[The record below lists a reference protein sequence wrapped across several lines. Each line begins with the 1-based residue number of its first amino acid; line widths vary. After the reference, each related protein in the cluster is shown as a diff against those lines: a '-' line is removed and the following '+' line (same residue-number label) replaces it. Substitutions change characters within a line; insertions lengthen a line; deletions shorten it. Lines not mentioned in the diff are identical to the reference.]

1 MWIVFEV
8 SWCDGRK
15 DADMDGFPG
24 GAGGVEALDHARELD
39 AFPQQPTYRAV
50 TQARYIAEF
59 VVAVENPDGES
70 IVRVFRLGAE
80 LQGVPG
86 LEQLMHV
93 RALMVLVAGDW
104 KIVRQHIASGGGV
117 AAEERCGRNEWE
129 RGKGG
134 EEVSP
139 GIVCNFNIHVRP
151 F

>member
-1 MWIVFEV
+1 M
-8 SWCDGRK
+8 
-15 DADMDGFPG
+15 DADVDGFPG
-24 GAGGVEALDHARELD
+24 GARGVDALDHTRELD
-39 AFPQQPTYRAV
+39 TLPQQPTHRAV
-50 TQARYIAEF
+50 TRARNVAEL
-59 VVAVENPDGES
+59 VVAVENPDGER
-70 IVRVFRLGAE
+70 IVRVVRLGAE

-104 KIVRQHIASGGGV
+104 EIVRQHIASGGG
-117 AAEERCGRNEWE
+117 AATEERCGRNEWE

-139 GIVCNFNIHVRP
+139 GVVCNFNIHVRP